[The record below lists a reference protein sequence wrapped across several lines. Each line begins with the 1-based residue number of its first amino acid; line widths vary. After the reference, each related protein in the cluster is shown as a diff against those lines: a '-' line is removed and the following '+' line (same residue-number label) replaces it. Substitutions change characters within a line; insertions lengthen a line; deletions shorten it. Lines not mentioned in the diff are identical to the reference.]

1 MDNPT
6 YKQILLTGSSEDSI
20 EEAVNNAVRKAAKTV
35 RKMRWLEVTEI
46 RGSIDGNQVNQW
58 QVNIKVGFRLEDD

>member
-46 RGSIDGNQVNQW
+46 RGAIDGDRVNQW

>member
-20 EEAVNNAVRKAAKTV
+20 EDAVNNAVRKAAKTV

-46 RGSIDGNQVNQW
+46 RGSIDSNQVNQW

>member
-6 YKQILLTGSSEDSI
+6 YKQILLTGSSEHSI

-46 RGSIDGNQVNQW
+46 RASIDGDQVNQW

>member
-6 YKQILLTGSSEDSI
+6 YKQIVLTGSSENSI
-20 EEAVNNAVRKAAKTV
+20 EDAVNNALLKAAKTV
-35 RKMRWLEVTEI
+35 RKMRWLAVDEI
-46 RGSIDGNQVNQW
+46 RGSIDGDHVNQW

>member
-46 RGSIDGNQVNQW
+46 RASIDGDQVNQW

>member
-6 YKQILLTGSSEDSI
+6 YKQILLTGSSEHSI
-20 EEAVNNAVRKAAKTV
+20 EEAVNNAIRKAAKTV
-35 RKMRWLEVTEI
+35 RKMRWLEITEI
-46 RGSIDGNQVNQW
+46 RGAIDGERVNQW

>member
-35 RKMRWLEVTEI
+35 RKMRWLEITEI
-46 RGSIDGNQVNQW
+46 RGAIDGERVNQW